1 MDNNLKMLLLVLT
14 MAGVTFV
21 IRAIPLTFFR
31 KQIKNKY
38 IRSVLYYIPYAVLS
52 AMTFPYIFYSTG
64 NVYTALIGTVVA
76 LVASLTKRSLI
87 VVAVLSCLAVLIA
100 GFIIW
105 FFIVITFC
113 NIFVNTTI
121 HPLVKQANYNVPY
134 NYLKFFW

>member
-64 NVYTALIGTVVA
+64 NVYTALIGTIVA

-87 VVAVLSCLAVLIA
+87 VVAILSCLAVLIA
-100 GFIIW
+100 GFII
-105 FFIVITFC
+105 
-113 NIFVNTTI
+113 
-121 HPLVKQANYNVPY
+121 
-134 NYLKFFW
+134 